1 MSINEIIGIITGV
14 ITAISTAATAFVSV
28 YKSLKRKKQIKQ
40 DKDRLLGNLK
50 KLYTALSKIKNYK
63 IYLSDSDNVTTLA
76 YYVLAYR
83 NYLSYEECI
92 LLQRRIREFEKIDE
106 VSYVT
111 QLRPV
116 VKNFL
121 SDVKD
126 MIDDRIK

>member
-1 MSINEIIGIITGV
+1 MNINEIIGIITGI
-14 ITAISTAATAFVSV
+14 ITAISTAATAVFSI
-28 YKSLKRKKQIKQ
+28 YKFFKRKNQAKR
-40 DKDRLLGNLK
+40 DKERLLGDLQNL
-50 KLYTALSKIKNYK
+50 YNALLEIENYK
-63 IYLSDSDNVTTLA
+63 IHMKVSDNTITLA

-92 LLQRRIREFEKIDE
+92 LLQRRIHEFEEIDE

-111 QLRPV
+111 QLNPV